1 MSMTRQRPDAALR
14 RARSHQS
21 GDGPAQAAA
30 ARHVLPLLLTQDGS
44 ATRLCETVASGPVDL
59 HLLAQRVV
67 HDVPAEV
74 HAALPGAAFLE
85 RWTCLAAHG
94 EVMMDN
100 LSYTVLDGLPD
111 DVRHDLERGQAP
123 IGHLLQRLW
132 VRRWFLDD
140 APGVYRRLWATV
152 GLPDPGAT
160 RAYGI
165 ATPEGPCM
173 LIAET
178 FRRGMLMDV
187 SPPAG

>member
-1 MSMTRQRPDAALR
+1 MNAHRADAELQ
-14 RARSHQS
+14 RARFHQPDDS
-21 GDGPAQAAA
+21 PAQAAV
-30 ARHVLPLLLTQDGS
+30 ARQVLPLLLTQDGS
-44 ATRLCETVASGPVDL
+44 ATRLCETVAGGPVEL

-67 HDVPAEV
+67 QDVPTEV
-74 HAALPGAAFLE
+74 RTALPGAAFLE

-111 DVRHDLERGQAP
+111 DVRHDLERGHAP

-140 APGVYRRLWATV
+140 APAVYQRLWATV

-178 FRRGMLMDV
+178 FRRGMLLGLG
-187 SPPAG
+187 SRGG